1 MKTSIVL
8 IFMIILPITFGFET
22 LTNDTVY
29 ICKGPYSKKYHY
41 DKNCRGLSNCSTEI
55 YSVSKKESQNSG
67 RTLCGLED

>member
-55 YSVSKKESQNSG
+55 YIVSRKESQNSG
-67 RTLCGLED
+67 RTLCGWED